1 MVIPSDAIFYIL
13 MRESTTDPLSTTP
26 SSSDAPR
33 PGPRRSERLRARW
46 DAAVP
51 TLVAI
56 GMGLLAW
63 LGVAFSGARP
73 S

>member
-1 MVIPSDAIFYIL
+1 MSVNDQATAPSD
-13 MRESTTDPLSTTP
+13 RS
-26 SSSDAPR
+26 
-33 PGPRRSERLRARW
+33 PRRAADPELRARLRARW

>member
-1 MVIPSDAIFYIL
+1 MIFCMFVIDQATAPSD
-13 MRESTTDPLSTTP
+13 RSSRRGSDPELR
-26 SSSDAPR
+26 A
-33 PGPRRSERLRARW
+33 RLRARW

>member
-1 MVIPSDAIFYIL
+1 MIFFILVNDQAAAPSD
-13 MRESTTDPLSTTP
+13 RC
-26 SSSDAPR
+26 
-33 PGPRRSERLRARW
+33 PRRASHHELRERLRARW

>member
-1 MVIPSDAIFYIL
+1 MISSDAIFYIL
-13 MRESTTDPLSTTP
+13 MRESTTDPLPSSP

-33 PGPRRSERLRARW
+33 PVRRRSERLRARW